1 MSVARGLFV
10 VGTDTG
16 VGKTYVAATIARAMV
31 AKGRRVG
38 VLKPVMTGL
47 VDPADP
53 ITLTLPREGRGD
65 RSDAPRMDDADHLIA
80 AVGGGVPKAVVCPV
94 AYPEPL
100 APPVAARRFGSPLEA
115 EALCAAVD
123 ACLDHWRDAL
133 GAEVMVVE
141 GVGGLLCPLAE
152 GITVADLAV
161 QLDYPLVVV
170 ARRGL
175 GTLNHTLLTV
185 EAALRRS
192 LRVAGVVLNGA
203 EPTVDPVA
211 EATNPAELA
220 RRLGLVPILAEL
232 PHGVDETTAAV
243 AMEGLDWYNRASGPR
258 LPIPAR

>member
-1 MSVARGLFV
+1 MSGLPGLFV

-16 VGKTYVAATIARAMV
+16 VGKTFVASAIARAMT
-31 AKGRRVG
+31 AEGRRVG
-38 VLKPVMTGL
+38 VFKPAITG
-47 VDPADP
+47 VPESDR
-53 ITLTLPREGRGD
+53 PRN
-65 RSDAPRMDDADHLIA
+65 DADILIEA
-80 AVGGGVPKAVVCPV
+80 AGGVMDQAVVCPWV
-94 AYPEPL
+94 FSDPL
-100 APPVAARRFGSPLEA
+100 APPVAARRAGIDLRAEDIFHATDVCLEFQR
-115 EALCAAVD
+115 
-123 ACLDHWRDAL
+123 WPR

-161 QLDYPLVVV
+161 RLDYPLVVV

-185 EAALRRS
+185 EAALSRS

-220 RRLGLVPILAEL
+220 RRLGRVPILANV
-232 PHGVDETTAAV
+232 PHAPDAGASAV
-243 AMEGLDWYNRASGPR
+243 ALEGLDWYNRAGGPR
-258 LPIPAR
+258 LPLPPST